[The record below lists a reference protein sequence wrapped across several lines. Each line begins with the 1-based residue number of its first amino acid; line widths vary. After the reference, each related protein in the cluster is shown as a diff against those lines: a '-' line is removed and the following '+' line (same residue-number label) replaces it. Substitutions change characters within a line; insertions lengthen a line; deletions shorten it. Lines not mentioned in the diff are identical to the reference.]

1 MRKLVYEC
9 KKSGSVIKTVSMAEA
24 NELKAGGWSVTE
36 MLELIPEKNSCA
48 PKQWAQRIKI

>member
-9 KKSGSVIKTVSMAEA
+9 KKSGSIVKTVSMAEA
-24 NELKAGGWSVTE
+24 NELTAGGWSVTE